1 MWKDYGRVFKI
12 TYVKRILYKQNAGV
26 WEYTLSIEQVNSLN
40 INFNVSLLDR
50 GSKAHKDKLSPI
62 FVEVKLLGRDS
73 KKHKKDHKIS
83 YIRAH
88 LIAMNDQ
95 LP

>member
-1 MWKDYGRVFKI
+1 MLEYGV
-12 TYVKRILYKQNAGV
+12 
-26 WEYTLSIEQVNSLN
+26 YTLSIEQVNSLN

-50 GSKAHKDKLSPI
+50 GSKAHEDKLSPT
-62 FVEVKLLGRDS
+62 FMEVKLLGRDS
-73 KKHKKDHKIS
+73 KKHKKDHEIS